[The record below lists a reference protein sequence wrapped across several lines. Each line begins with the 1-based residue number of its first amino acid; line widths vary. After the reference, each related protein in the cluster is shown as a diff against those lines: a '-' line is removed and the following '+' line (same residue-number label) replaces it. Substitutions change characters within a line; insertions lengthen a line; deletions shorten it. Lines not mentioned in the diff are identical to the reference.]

1 MVDTLLELQL
11 PIMLFFQSLRSSVGN
26 ALAIAVTYFGD
37 ATIAI
42 LLLLITYWCI
52 DKRKGFALGATLL
65 PANFM
70 MNILKV
76 IFRVPRPWVKFPDEI
91 DCIYKSTATGYSFPS
106 GHSTT
111 AGALWGS
118 VSTLTKK
125 KWLKIVTVILIV
137 LVPLSRVY
145 LACHWPMDVIVGVGL
160 GLALSLIFAK
170 KMYALYDN
178 EKLLGKV
185 SVMVATITGGVGL
198 VSAILLEG
206 GALEELLWKDL
217 METSIMCSGLFLGA
231 WLEKTRIGFEIPHT
245 IKGKIIGF
253 ILGAVVGIGVWIGI
267 RAIPLFPMIMKCV
280 AYFFLVF
287 WSTFLYPL
295 IAVKLGIFGKESE

>member
-37 ATIAI
+37 APIAI

-118 VSTLTKK
+118 VSVLTKK

-217 METSIMCSGLFLGA
+217 METSIMC
-231 WLEKTRIGFEIPHT
+231 
-245 IKGKIIGF
+245 
-253 ILGAVVGIGVWIGI
+253 
-267 RAIPLFPMIMKCV
+267 
-280 AYFFLVF
+280 
-287 WSTFLYPL
+287 
-295 IAVKLGIFGKESE
+295 

>member
-1 MVDTLLELQL
+1 
-11 PIMLFFQSLRSSVGN
+11 
-26 ALAIAVTYFGD
+26 
-37 ATIAI
+37 
-42 LLLLITYWCI
+42 
-52 DKRKGFALGATLL
+52 
-65 PANFM
+65 
-70 MNILKV
+70 
-76 IFRVPRPWVKFPDEI
+76 
-91 DCIYKSTATGYSFPS
+91 
-106 GHSTT
+106 
-111 AGALWGS
+111 
-118 VSTLTKK
+118 
-125 KWLKIVTVILIV
+125 
-137 LVPLSRVY
+137 
-145 LACHWPMDVIVGVGL
+145 MDVIVGVGL
-160 GLALSLIFAK
+160 GLALSLILAK